1 MNGQRN
7 EYFLPAFGGY
17 KVEALKNPSSFGIVE
32 ALVHFNNEVLFKHG
46 ALDNEEINQFDSPE
60 RDGQLVG
67 KSWAKS
73 YAGYIPL
80 SLVGEIDP
88 SAMPG
93 YPSIKVAVIRN
104 SYTYSQGLCTIGL
117 FAGTYDQD
125 KDQRGWVDLVN
136 IMDALTQAYF
146 YFDPVGDV
154 ASLAKGDENNNPI
167 SWEMVGGNTYPYFFA
182 LMTAV
187 FNLITPVQKNLRPPY
202 GAKV

>member
-1 MNGQRN
+1 MNETRN

-17 KVEALKNPSSFGIVE
+17 KVEALSNISSVGIVE
-32 ALVHFNNEVLFKHG
+32 ALVQFNNETLFKHG
-46 ALDNEEINQFDSPE
+46 ALDNEEINDFDSDE

-73 YAGYIPL
+73 YPGYIPI
-80 SLVGEIDP
+80 SIAGEVEP
-88 SAMPG
+88 SAMPA

-104 SYTYSQGLCTIGL
+104 SYSYTQGLCTIGL

-136 IMDALTQAYF
+136 IMDALVNAYF
-146 YFDPVGDV
+146 YFDPIGDV
-154 ASLAKGDENNNPI
+154 ASLARAEETAQPI

-187 FNLITPVQKNLRPPY
+187 FNLTTPVQKNLRPPY

>member
-1 MNGQRN
+1 MNGPRN

-17 KVEALKNPSSFGIVE
+17 KVEAQKNISSIGIVE
-32 ALVHFNNEVLFKHG
+32 ALVHFNNETLFKHG
-46 ALDNEEINQFDSPE
+46 ALDNEEISDFDSDE
-60 RDGQLVG
+60 RDGKLEG

-73 YAGYIPL
+73 YPGYIPL
-80 SLVGEIDP
+80 SIMGEVDP
-88 SAMPG
+88 QAMPA
-93 YPSIKVAVIRN
+93 YPSIKVAVVRN
-104 SYTYSQGLCTIGL
+104 TFSYQQGLCTIGL

-136 IMDALTQAYF
+136 IMDAMVTSYF
-146 YFDPVGDV
+146 YFDPIGEV
-154 ASLAKGDENNNPI
+154 ASLAKGNEASNPI

-187 FNLITPVQKNLRPPY
+187 FNLQTPVQKNLRPPY